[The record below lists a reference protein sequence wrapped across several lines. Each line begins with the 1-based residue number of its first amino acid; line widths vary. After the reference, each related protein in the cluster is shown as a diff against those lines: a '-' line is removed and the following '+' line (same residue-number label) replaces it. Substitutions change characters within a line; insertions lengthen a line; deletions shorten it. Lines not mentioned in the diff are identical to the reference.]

1 MHLFGLRNF
10 QFDLLADYGISEA
23 ESRRPSMCQV
33 VSLNFRS
40 VGLSNLY
47 FHVSVVAICHR
58 LRTKTRHLP

>member
-1 MHLFGLRNF
+1 MHLFDLRNF

-23 ESRRPSMCQV
+23 ESRRAPKCQV

-40 VGLSNLY
+40 VGLANLY
-47 FHVSVVAICHR
+47 FHVSVVAICNR